1 MQLINAVLLMLPLL
15 GILVV
20 AVIRWRK
27 YPQAHEYT
35 LRFVSIGASSY
46 VLAWILVQ
54 HYWH

>member
-27 YPQAHEYT
+27 YPQAHKYT